1 MEIIFN
7 MKNKRGFTLAE
18 LMIVLT
24 ILGVV
29 AAILTPLAFN
39 AAPDENKL
47 RFKKAYYTLQRNT
60 DAVMNSDIYPE
71 GDMSKVTNPA
81 KTFCYAFSDM
91 LNTMYDNCEASS
103 TITVNSGSAFTY
115 DPSNSDTSLDTLDG
129 YCTAKDVND
138 PLKGGTNNLPKF
150 ITQDGIFWW
159 GFDYDFDTTGTKVNN
174 IRVDYSVVCV
184 DVDGQGGENAF
195 AFGIRND
202 GKVIVGNKAREWLK
216 EGANS
221 VIHTEDE

>member
-1 MEIIFN
+1 MR
-7 MKNKRGFTLAE
+7 NKRGFTLAE

-47 RFKKAYYTLQRNT
+47 KFKKAYYTLQRTT
-60 DAVMNSDIYPE
+60 DAVMNSDTYPE
-71 GDMSKVTNPA
+71 GDMSKASTNPG

-91 LNTMYDNCEASS
+91 LNTMYDNCEGTSALN
-103 TITVNSGSAFTY
+103 VNSGSAFNY
-115 DPSNSDTSLDTLDG
+115 DPTDSATSLNTLDS
-129 YCTAKDVND
+129 YCTAGNVSD
-138 PLKGGTNNLPKF
+138 PINGGSSNLPKF

-159 GFDYDFDTTGTKVNN
+159 GFDYDFDPVGSKVNN
-174 IRVDYSVVCV
+174 IRVDYSIICI
-184 DVDGQGGENAF
+184 DVDGEGGESAF

-202 GKVIVGNKAREWLK
+202 GRVIVGNKAREWLK
-216 EGANS
+216 EGSNS
-221 VIHTEDE
+221 VIHMEDE

>member
-1 MEIIFN
+1 
-7 MKNKRGFTLAE
+7 MKLKRGFTLAE

-47 RFKKAYYTLQRNT
+47 KFKKAYYTLQRTT
-60 DAVMNSDIYPE
+60 DAVLNSDSYPE
-71 GDMSKVTNPA
+71 GDMSKATNPA

-91 LNTMYDNCEASS
+91 LNTMYDNCEGAQA
-103 TITVNSGSAFTY
+103 IKVNSGSAFTY
-115 DPSNSDTSLDTLDG
+115 NPSNSTSSLDTLDG
-129 YCTAKDVND
+129 YCTASSVND
-138 PLKGGTNNLPKF
+138 PITGGANNLPKF

-159 GFDYDFDTTGTKVNN
+159 GFDYDFDSVGTKVNN
-174 IRVDYSVVCV
+174 IRVDYTVVCV
-184 DVDGQGGENAF
+184 DVDGQGGESAF

-202 GKVIVGNKAREWLK
+202 GKVMVGNRARAWLK